1 MSRRLR
7 TFKVHR
13 LLPLP
18 QLHWRLRQRHGALML
33 LPLRGK
39 GPGTNDVWKCAVRQ
53 TLDAFRE
60 RPGLPFKG
68 FVALDVAVRGE
79 SLSGKDLDNL
89 VHGFLIPFEEKLC
102 VARGTVASYRAY
114 EAVGEPHGIQVRVL
128 DESRLLTLE
137 ICLARARSP
146 TAAER
151 LLEALERRRR

>member
-1 MSRRLR
+1 MTFGSARCARPSTPSAKGRACRSRGS
-7 TFKVHR
+7 
-13 LLPLP
+13 
-18 QLHWRLRQRHGALML
+18 LHSTWR
-33 LPLRGK
+33 
-39 GPGTNDVWKCAVRQ
+39 C
-53 TLDAFRE
+53 
-60 RPGLPFKG
+60 
-68 FVALDVAVRGE
+68 GE